1 MKISDFYQDLSFFFF
16 LFLMFFGVFIVFR
29 YSDGDHDS
37 FEKDCAV
44 FYKENHYITK
54 NCEEFR
60 DKLEKM
66 EV

>member
-1 MKISDFYQDLSFFFF
+1 MKDTIIESLCFILCMSV
-16 LFLMFFGVFIVFR
+16 MFFGVFLVYR
-29 YSDGDHDS
+29 YGDGDHDS

-54 NCEEFR
+54 SCEEYR
-60 DKLEKM
+60 DKLENM

>member
-1 MKISDFYQDLSFFFF
+1 MKETIVESLSFILCMSVMF
-16 LFLMFFGVFIVFR
+16 LGVFLVYR

-54 NCEEFR
+54 SCEVYR
-60 DKLEKM
+60 DKLENM